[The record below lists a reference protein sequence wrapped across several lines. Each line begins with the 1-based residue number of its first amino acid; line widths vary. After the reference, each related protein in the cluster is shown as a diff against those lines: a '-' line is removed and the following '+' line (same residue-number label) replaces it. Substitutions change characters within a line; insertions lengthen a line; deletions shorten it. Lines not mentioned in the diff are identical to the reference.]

1 MAITRQRGDRT
12 TVITP
17 KLGVVK
23 SSASNLGDII
33 EGIGKI
39 GETLSLQKLEVL
51 DEQWKSDFKVN
62 TDKFLYDATNRQL
75 DSADP
80 DLNAMQNEILGYKDS
95 LLVNAPERYKNY
107 ISSYVDQKSLA
118 KFNTVKNHADKI
130 LIKNQ
135 YDNVNTEA
143 QRIVQ
148 DITSN
153 FASIDLAVDPQ
164 NLEQV
169 ALDTDVIALGIT
181 NDISDYN
188 KSLDVL
194 AQLDPYNFGEK
205 EINENLDN
213 LFVALEQARY
223 TAIKTSLYKNINF
236 SDPDVL
242 QQIENADKLAA
253 ELDIAYSKGEL
264 FKSAPNITSDDV
276 ANIINNSNE
285 QASNIKGLYQ
295 AQIDVANQNLKY
307 QQSQSINTLRNTI
320 EVTSVNNIKQ
330 LLLTGEPALENLI
343 KSYNLEEDSALINTM
358 VQKMAF
364 LNILKDEDIDINQLS
379 IYSKVLKENN
389 IGLFKDDKELKDF
402 LVDYKV
408 ASIEL
413 TNANYDALQFINEFS
428 LPSDQRSAQ
437 TNSLLDIMITENIVP
452 SIMYDYLNQTNSII
466 TNPEFNPT
474 GENEGLTIIRSVQ
487 FLEFLTQENPLAIQ
501 SFNEEIDMGF
511 YNFALKM
518 GGSAY
523 LQVAGV
529 NNAVKLYQQQKEKID
544 KDITF
549 INNEIEKFIIDNDTI
564 EESFTNILVEHV
576 VKNTTENQIWLDLWN
591 SVQGE
596 QGFPYAESLPI
607 DAFIQNREVPLLI
620 TDTDPNIV
628 EKGFVGLTNNAAAL
642 IDNVLPGQPFTSTNA
657 KIFFQFAPEARD
669 FLNNIIYTKLS
680 NSMDLSD
687 FVDNPDRAKDTAEKL
702 VPDILEYAFQ
712 QLYLNNYS
720 ISSLSSDLAQ
730 PTLMKDGIETQM
742 VKAGYSQKDA
752 GYYLATQ
759 VKIALTDMQNSE
771 SLKGDKQWFM
781 DNLGFLYAPDGD
793 YVEPTVRDIYNQLDS
808 FQFKPVPGGEADE
821 TQYLIFIRNP
831 NSSFHGQSLQN
842 ERETYKMEIDS
853 ASVFDPDAP
862 KTFSDIK
869 YVRHSTII
877 QDKNSF
883 INKAFPFMPR
893 YMQRNLLEIFD
904 SGRPI
909 TDPILEPFAQ
919 FVTLGHYDWE
929 NLRDEYDKYI
939 DNQLPPRE
947 EEFVPEV
954 ALQ

>member
-143 QRIVQ
+143 QRIIQ

-205 EINENLDN
+205 EINENLDS
-213 LFVALEQARY
+213 LFVALEQSRY

-343 KSYNLEEDSALINTM
+343 KSYNLEEDSDLINTM

-428 LPSDQRSAQ
+428 LPSDQRSPQ
-437 TNSLLDIMITENIVP
+437 TNSLLDIMVTENIVP

-511 YNFALKM
+511 YNFALVHI
-518 GGSAY
+518 Y
-523 LQVAGV
+523 
-529 NNAVKLYQQQKEKID
+529 KL
-544 KDITF
+544 
-549 INNEIEKFIIDNDTI
+549 
-564 EESFTNILVEHV
+564 LV
-576 VKNTTENQIWLDLWN
+576 
-591 SVQGE
+591 
-596 QGFPYAESLPI
+596 
-607 DAFIQNREVPLLI
+607 
-620 TDTDPNIV
+620 
-628 EKGFVGLTNNAAAL
+628 
-642 IDNVLPGQPFTSTNA
+642 
-657 KIFFQFAPEARD
+657 
-669 FLNNIIYTKLS
+669 
-680 NSMDLSD
+680 
-687 FVDNPDRAKDTAEKL
+687 
-702 VPDILEYAFQ
+702 
-712 QLYLNNYS
+712 
-720 ISSLSSDLAQ
+720 
-730 PTLMKDGIETQM
+730 
-742 VKAGYSQKDA
+742 
-752 GYYLATQ
+752 
-759 VKIALTDMQNSE
+759 
-771 SLKGDKQWFM
+771 
-781 DNLGFLYAPDGD
+781 
-793 YVEPTVRDIYNQLDS
+793 
-808 FQFKPVPGGEADE
+808 
-821 TQYLIFIRNP
+821 
-831 NSSFHGQSLQN
+831 
-842 ERETYKMEIDS
+842 
-853 ASVFDPDAP
+853 
-862 KTFSDIK
+862 
-869 YVRHSTII
+869 
-877 QDKNSF
+877 
-883 INKAFPFMPR
+883 
-893 YMQRNLLEIFD
+893 
-904 SGRPI
+904 
-909 TDPILEPFAQ
+909 
-919 FVTLGHYDWE
+919 
-929 NLRDEYDKYI
+929 
-939 DNQLPPRE
+939 
-947 EEFVPEV
+947 
-954 ALQ
+954 

>member
-285 QASNIKGLYQ
+285 QASNIKGLYL
-295 AQIDVANQNLKY
+295 AQIDVANQNLK
-307 QQSQSINTLRNTI
+307 S
-320 EVTSVNNIKQ
+320 
-330 LLLTGEPALENLI
+330 
-343 KSYNLEEDSALINTM
+343 
-358 VQKMAF
+358 F
-364 LNILKDEDIDINQLS
+364 L
-379 IYSKVLKENN
+379 
-389 IGLFKDDKELKDF
+389 
-402 LVDYKV
+402 
-408 ASIEL
+408 
-413 TNANYDALQFINEFS
+413 
-428 LPSDQRSAQ
+428 
-437 TNSLLDIMITENIVP
+437 
-452 SIMYDYLNQTNSII
+452 
-466 TNPEFNPT
+466 
-474 GENEGLTIIRSVQ
+474 
-487 FLEFLTQENPLAIQ
+487 
-501 SFNEEIDMGF
+501 
-511 YNFALKM
+511 
-518 GGSAY
+518 
-523 LQVAGV
+523 
-529 NNAVKLYQQQKEKID
+529 
-544 KDITF
+544 
-549 INNEIEKFIIDNDTI
+549 
-564 EESFTNILVEHV
+564 
-576 VKNTTENQIWLDLWN
+576 
-591 SVQGE
+591 
-596 QGFPYAESLPI
+596 
-607 DAFIQNREVPLLI
+607 
-620 TDTDPNIV
+620 
-628 EKGFVGLTNNAAAL
+628 
-642 IDNVLPGQPFTSTNA
+642 
-657 KIFFQFAPEARD
+657 
-669 FLNNIIYTKLS
+669 
-680 NSMDLSD
+680 
-687 FVDNPDRAKDTAEKL
+687 
-702 VPDILEYAFQ
+702 
-712 QLYLNNYS
+712 
-720 ISSLSSDLAQ
+720 
-730 PTLMKDGIETQM
+730 
-742 VKAGYSQKDA
+742 
-752 GYYLATQ
+752 
-759 VKIALTDMQNSE
+759 
-771 SLKGDKQWFM
+771 
-781 DNLGFLYAPDGD
+781 
-793 YVEPTVRDIYNQLDS
+793 
-808 FQFKPVPGGEADE
+808 
-821 TQYLIFIRNP
+821 
-831 NSSFHGQSLQN
+831 
-842 ERETYKMEIDS
+842 
-853 ASVFDPDAP
+853 
-862 KTFSDIK
+862 
-869 YVRHSTII
+869 
-877 QDKNSF
+877 
-883 INKAFPFMPR
+883 
-893 YMQRNLLEIFD
+893 
-904 SGRPI
+904 
-909 TDPILEPFAQ
+909 
-919 FVTLGHYDWE
+919 
-929 NLRDEYDKYI
+929 
-939 DNQLPPRE
+939 
-947 EEFVPEV
+947 
-954 ALQ
+954 